1 MADFELE
8 DKSGNRYRIRKGAG
22 PKFWHPEN
30 LGAGS
35 SLLADNLL
43 SAMPANGL
51 QQAHNHFYFGTLH
64 DILNLPSGP
73 QAALSTALSNSYLT
87 IEKIGTALAINDDEP
102 DPRNELRVKI
112 RNALMAIVAGERA
125 EADMYQKQMDKETT
139 VMKGVIYTGAFM
151 QGVGSSAW
159 GMVVWLKEVSD
170 VVNPFVKMQHHARA
184 LQAAWESEDFTKTYS
199 ETYVK
204 GEKRELVEALGFD
217 PTQITEQQ
225 IDEAM
230 AMANLV
236 IEDPSLR
243 DMLYQFVKDY
253 AEAQHAIEITNVA
266 GTAAFELILTIIM
279 AAVTGGVGAVAAIGS
294 KAHLIKKFQKVGD
307 LLSDFA
313 KATRK
318 LKLEGKKRKAKGNT
332 AKFSDMETDQVQ
344 AKKTDAH
351 GAEDGKVSK
360 KDLKT
365 NPKDIRAAAQNWPP
379 EKKARFDIADQFY
392 KEAGYKDY
400 DNHLRGIDFDS
411 EVEVITLNKGTK
423 LYQYSYI
430 DEDTGLPK
438 TGSYFYSDSKVDA
451 SKLGFDVDDRKM
463 YESSL
468 EKTSELLKS
477 KAANI
482 EDWEPGSHKVF
493 SGGETQLFN
502 PNLTLSKPNLVK

>member
-1 MADFELE
+1 
-8 DKSGNRYRIRKGAG
+8 
-22 PKFWHPEN
+22 
-30 LGAGS
+30 
-35 SLLADNLL
+35 
-43 SAMPANGL
+43 
-51 QQAHNHFYFGTLH
+51 
-64 DILNLPSGP
+64 
-73 QAALSTALSNSYLT
+73 
-87 IEKIGTALAINDDEP
+87 
-102 DPRNELRVKI
+102 
-112 RNALMAIVAGERA
+112 
-125 EADMYQKQMDKETT
+125 
-139 VMKGVIYTGAFM
+139 
-151 QGVGSSAW
+151 
-159 GMVVWLKEVSD
+159 
-170 VVNPFVKMQHHARA
+170 
-184 LQAAWESEDFTKTYS
+184 
-199 ETYVK
+199 
-204 GEKRELVEALGFD
+204 
-217 PTQITEQQ
+217 
-225 IDEAM
+225 M

-266 GTAAFELILTIIM
+266 GTAAFELILTIIV
-279 AAVTGGVGAVAAIGS
+279 AAVTGGVGVVAAVGS